1 MLDFDAL
8 FAQHAPR
15 MIAIARSIVGTRQD
29 AEDVVQDAF
38 LKAYRARDRFKP
50 DAKPQTWLKRI
61 VVNQAIDVR
70 RRKKTRREAPDAS
83 DTLASDG
90 LSPEA
95 RASSSERSR
104 IVRQAIN
111 NLPEHQREVLWL
123 RELSGLGYR
132 EIAERLGLARGTVE
146 SRVIRGREALRQ
158 SLGALLRA
166 DGNGAPEAASNK
178 ERLEGPRDPEP
189 TRKQGS

>member
-8 FAQHAPR
+8 FAEHAPR

-38 LKAYRARDRFKP
+38 LRAYRARDRFKP

-61 VVNQAIDVR
+61 VINRAIDVR

-83 DTLASDG
+83 DTLASGG

-104 IVRQAIN
+104 IVRQAID

-123 RELSGLGYR
+123 RELSGLSYR

-166 DGNGAPEAASNK
+166 DESEGAEEASNK
-178 ERLEGPRDPEP
+178 ERTEGQGTPRPV
-189 TRKQGS
+189 RKQGS